1 MKGAGAINDLP
12 LSGSHDASSFQIQGR
27 PPFPSSERPMA
38 ENAIV
43 SGNYFEVAGTPL
55 IAGRLFDNR
64 DTGNAPRTILVN
76 VTFALRFFKD
86 PQDAIGN
93 RINNGTSTAAIV
105 GVVGDSRQYSLMEP
119 PAPEIYYPIG
129 QSQDAMDIGENEAQW
144 MTLVIRTE
152 EDPVLLAES
161 LRDAIS
167 EIDRS
172 LPLYAVK
179 PWSAVIADSI
189 GDRRLNAW
197 LVGSFALVALFLAAL
212 GLYGIVSYGVI
223 QRYREIAVR
232 MVLGAGRAQVIRLIM
247 WDGARM
253 ILTGT
258 LIGILCSL
266 GLTRLLQGLLYEV
279 APYDPATLAGVVLL
293 LSGVAFVASYLPAR
307 RAATIDP
314 VRSLSK

>member
-1 MKGAGAINDLP
+1 MK
-12 LSGSHDASSFQIQGR
+12 
-27 PPFPSSERPMA
+27 
-38 ENAIV
+38 
-43 SGNYFEVAGTPL
+43 
-55 IAGRLFDNR
+55 
-64 DTGNAPRTILVN
+64 
-76 VTFALRFFKD
+76 
-86 PQDAIGN
+86 
-93 RINNGTSTAAIV
+93 
-105 GVVGDSRQYSLMEP
+105 P

-152 EDPVLLAES
+152 DDPVLLAGS
-161 LRDAIS
+161 LHDAIS

-232 MVLGAGRAQVIRLIM
+232 IVLGAGRAQVIRLIM

>member
-1 MKGAGAINDLP
+1 
-12 LSGSHDASSFQIQGR
+12 
-27 PPFPSSERPMA
+27 
-38 ENAIV
+38 
-43 SGNYFEVAGTPL
+43 
-55 IAGRLFDNR
+55 
-64 DTGNAPRTILVN
+64 
-76 VTFALRFFKD
+76 
-86 PQDAIGN
+86 
-93 RINNGTSTAAIV
+93 
-105 GVVGDSRQYSLMEP
+105 
-119 PAPEIYYPIG
+119 
-129 QSQDAMDIGENEAQW
+129 

-152 EDPVLLAES
+152 EDPVLLAGS

-266 GLTRLLQGLLYEV
+266 GLTRLLQGGC
-279 APYDPATLAGVVLL
+279 P
-293 LSGVAFVASYLPAR
+293 
-307 RAATIDP
+307 I
-314 VRSLSK
+314 

>member
-1 MKGAGAINDLP
+1 
-12 LSGSHDASSFQIQGR
+12 
-27 PPFPSSERPMA
+27 MA

-43 SGNYFEVAGTPL
+43 SGNYFEVAGIPL

-76 VTFALRFFKD
+76 VTFALRFFKN

-93 RINNGTSTAAIV
+93 RINNGTSTA
-105 GVVGDSRQYSLMEP
+105 
-119 PAPEIYYPIG
+119 
-129 QSQDAMDIGENEAQW
+129 
-144 MTLVIRTE
+144 T
-152 EDPVLLAES
+152 
-161 LRDAIS
+161 
-167 EIDRS
+167 
-172 LPLYAVK
+172 
-179 PWSAVIADSI
+179 IADSI

-223 QRYREIAVR
+223 QRYSEIAVR
-232 MVLGAGRAQVIRLIM
+232 MALGAGRAQVIRLIM

-266 GLTRLLQGLLYEV
+266 GLTRLLQRLLYEV
-279 APYDPATLAGVVLL
+279 APYDPTTLAGVVLL

-314 VRSLSK
+314 VRSLSE

>member
-1 MKGAGAINDLP
+1 
-12 LSGSHDASSFQIQGR
+12 
-27 PPFPSSERPMA
+27 MA
-38 ENAIV
+38 ANAIV
-43 SGNYFEVAGTPL
+43 SGNYFEVAGIPL

-64 DTGNAPRTILVN
+64 DAGNAPRTILVN
-76 VTFALRFFKD
+76 VTFALRFFKN
-86 PQDAIGN
+86 PQDAIGD
-93 RINNGTSTAAIV
+93 RINNGTSTATIV
-105 GVVGDSRQYSLMEP
+105 GVVGDSRQYSLMKP

-152 EDPVLLAES
+152 EDPVLLAGS

-167 EIDRS
+167 EIDRG

-232 MVLGAGRAQVIRLIM
+232 MALGAGRA
-247 WDGARM
+247 
-253 ILTGT
+253 
-258 LIGILCSL
+258 
-266 GLTRLLQGLLYEV
+266 
-279 APYDPATLAGVVLL
+279 
-293 LSGVAFVASYLPAR
+293 
-307 RAATIDP
+307 
-314 VRSLSK
+314 